1 MRNAIDL
8 DETLSLASASYRD
21 VPLLSASQSS
31 SATQWWTDEE
41 DKRVAR
47 KIDWLVIP
55 VMFGCYTLSILD
67 RNNLG
72 NAKTHLVA
80 SLGLTD
86 SQWIWLLMIFHISYV
101 TFHSLL
107 LLVAVLPPS
116 TYIALSLLV
125 WGTAGMA
132 QSAATS
138 WEALM
143 CCRFVLGMAE
153 SAFST
158 GAGYYFS
165 LVFPRHAVGF
175 RFALFMAAGPFAGTW
190 SGIFAWAILQM
201 KGPIESWRI
210 LFFFESILT
219 ILFVPVVWCRLPDSV
234 HTAHGLSPRER
245 KIAAARLTKYGSGAE
260 AGIALLGGNSS
271 SDILSSDHAS
281 GPAAEKLD
289 LRSGLGALTH
299 LMSWFSAILF
309 FSKNVALSSL
319 PLYFPSILEGLGFST
334 IESQI
339 YTVPPYA
346 CGVLFSLVAAFAGDR
361 YGQRGALGAAMAILS
376 AAGYSILATATAHSM
391 RYFACFLVSMGLSSF
406 APLLYFWLVSN
417 SPDHSQR
424 GVSLV
429 ILGTIGH
436 CGPFLGTTLFPEKD
450 GPTYHRVLF
459 SYLDRTSIGNAKT
472 TMVKDLGL
480 SDHQFVWLL
489 TIFYIGFTLFQFLL
503 ISYSLFPPRKYVAIC
518 IGLWGICA
526 TLQGAGQNWATY
538 MALRLGLGIAEAG
551 FSSGAAYFFSTLYPR
566 REAGFRFSI
575 FLSAGSFASS
585 WAGTLAY
592 ALMRHSGR
600 LAGWRALFL
609 VEGCLTVGF
618 APFVWFL
625 LPNNTAT
632 AWFLNERERR
642 IASARVLNEHL
653 LPHDGVDDQSGVA
666 GEDSRP
672 KPRGDTFRDL
682 FSTKDAMGAFK
693 YPLSYV
699 TAALFFFNSMALSPF
714 SIYLPTILEGLG
726 RSTAQSQ
733 GYSVPPFLCA
743 FATSLIAA
751 FFCDRYGCRGV
762 VSGAMLLLG
771 AGGYVMLALVD
782 NVHARYG
789 AAFII
794 AIATCTS
801 PPLIYFW
808 MISNQFNHS
817 KRGLSLVILGTLGEP
832 SKAAWRKCYTLMEC
846 LSPSP
851 KGQGGPFVGTR
862 LFPQREGPRY
872 QRGMLVCAGVLF
884 LGFLIVVP
892 TVATMYLANRRRQK
906 AHPIQK
912 PDSQEEADERE
923 RDLSRNGDQ
932 SVYCK

>member
-31 SATQWWTDEE
+31 SATRWWTDEE

-138 WEALM
+138 WKALM

-201 KGPIESWRI
+201 NGPIESWRI

-489 TIFYIGFTLFQFLL
+489 TIFYIG
-503 ISYSLFPPRKYVAIC
+503 
-518 IGLWGICA
+518 
-526 TLQGAGQNWATY
+526 
-538 MALRLGLGIAEAG
+538 
-551 FSSGAAYFFSTLYPR
+551 
-566 REAGFRFSI
+566 
-575 FLSAGSFASS
+575 
-585 WAGTLAY
+585 
-592 ALMRHSGR
+592 GR

-672 KPRGDTFRDL
+672 KPRGDTFRNL

-817 KRGLSLVILGTLGEP
+817 KRGLSLVILGTLG
-832 SKAAWRKCYTLMEC
+832 
-846 LSPSP
+846 
-851 KGQGGPFVGTR
+851 QGGPFVGTR

-932 SVYCK
+932 SVYFRWEY